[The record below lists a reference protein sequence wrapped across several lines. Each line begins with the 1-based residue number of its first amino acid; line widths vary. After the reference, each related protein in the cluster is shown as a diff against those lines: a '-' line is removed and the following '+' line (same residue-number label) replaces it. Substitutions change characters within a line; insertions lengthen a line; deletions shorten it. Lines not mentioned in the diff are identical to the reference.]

1 MESNAKELKTL
12 PVTEF
17 PVELIGTLIERY
29 KYHKERAD
37 KFIKINSLGYEKGEK
52 DHMTTIREVL
62 AVFGID
68 PDN

>member
-1 MESNAKELKTL
+1 MESNAKQLKTL

-17 PVELIGTLIERY
+17 PVELINTLIEKY
-29 KYHKERAD
+29 KLHKDNASLWLGSGEVLCSTIERA
-37 KFIKINSLGYEKGEK
+37 
-52 DHMTTIREVL
+52 HAQTIREVL

>member
-1 MESNAKELKTL
+1 MSNAKELKTL

-29 KYHKERAD
+29 KEHKARAG
-37 KFIKINSLGYEKGEK
+37 KFIALELLAYVKGER
-52 DHMTTIREVL
+52 DHMATIREVL

>member
-1 MESNAKELKTL
+1 MSNAKELKTL

-17 PVELIGTLIERY
+17 PVDLIGTLIERY
-29 KYHKERAD
+29 KVHKTNRNRREENQKYALAVE
-37 KFIKINSLGYEKGEK
+37 SGL
-52 DHMTTIREVL
+52 HAQTIREVL